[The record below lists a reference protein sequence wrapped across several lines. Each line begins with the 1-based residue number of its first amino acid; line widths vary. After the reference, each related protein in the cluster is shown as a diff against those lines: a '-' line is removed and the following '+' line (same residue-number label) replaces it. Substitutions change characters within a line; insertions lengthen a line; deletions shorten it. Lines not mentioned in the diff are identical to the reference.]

1 MSLRPLII
9 DTDPG
14 GDDAQAIMLLAASG
28 MFNIRAIC
36 AVHGNVG
43 LEYTRRNA
51 LYLRDTAGLTCPV
64 CQGASEALLARQPRA
79 AYAHGNNGL
88 SGLEFEVDENK
99 LSRKH
104 PWDVIYDEAL
114 HWGGELEIF
123 AVGPLTNIAI
133 ALLRHPD
140 LPNYIKQVTI
150 MGGAATK
157 GNSGAY
163 GEFNIVQDPH
173 ALKVCLNAGFK
184 KFVMVDLDS
193 CRTAFL
199 TDEEAEYLDNLPLS
213 NPWKP
218 LYDKFAMAQRERRLL
233 MSDEQRMRHTAKPGL
248 SGLAQVRGRNA
259 ISWEEKLNLD
269 LKYIENI
276 SFINDF
282 KLVFETIKTALIKQE
297 GITDGE
303 NATALDYGDVLLKEG
318 KISEQQYDTL
328 RDYAQKLIIENESK
342 TT

>member
-88 SGLEFEVDENK
+88 SGLEFEVNEDK

-123 AVGPLTNIAI
+123 AIGPLTNIAI

-173 ALKVCLNAGFK
+173 ALKVCLSAGFK

-233 MSDEQRMRHTAKPGL
+233 MSDEQRRKMGFPKGRGGCDAAAAFVLSHPESCVLEDYFCLCETRSALNFGQTIFDWKGRFREKPNVTLTRSIDRDAYAAWYLEMLHSYDG
-248 SGLAQVRGRNA
+248 G
-259 ISWEEKLNLD
+259 
-269 LKYIENI
+269 IE
-276 SFINDF
+276 
-282 KLVFETIKTALIKQE
+282 A
-297 GITDGE
+297 
-303 NATALDYGDVLLKEG
+303 
-318 KISEQQYDTL
+318 
-328 RDYAQKLIIENESK
+328 
-342 TT
+342 

>member
-28 MFNIRAIC
+28 LYNIRAIC

-51 LYLRDTAGLTCPV
+51 LYLRDTAGLNCPV
-64 CQGASEALLARQPRA
+64 CAGASEALIARRPRA

-88 SGLEFEVDENK
+88 LGLEFEVDESK

-104 PWDVIYDEAL
+104 PWDFIYDEAL

-123 AVGPLTNIAI
+123 AIGPLTNIAI
-133 ALLRHPD
+133 TLLRHPD
-140 LPNYIKQVTI
+140 LPNYIKQLTI

-157 GNSGAY
+157 GNAGAY

-173 ALKVCLNAGFK
+173 ALKICLEAGFK

-193 CRTAFL
+193 CRTAYI
-199 TDEEAEYLDNLPLS
+199 TEEEADYLDHLPLS

-218 LYDKFAMAQRERRLL
+218 FYDKSALRHRERNL
-233 MSDEQRMRHTAKPGL
+233 MMSEEQRAKMGFRKGRGGCDATAAFVL
-248 SGLAQVRGRNA
+248 SHPEHCVIEDYFCLCETRSELNFGQTIFDWRGRFRERPNV
-259 ISWEEKLNLD
+259 S
-269 LKYIENI
+269 
-276 SFINDF
+276 
-282 KLVFETIKTALIKQE
+282 LVRSVDRDEYAKWYLE
-297 GITDGE
+297 MLHSYDGGAE
-303 NATALDYGDVLLKEG
+303 
-318 KISEQQYDTL
+318 
-328 RDYAQKLIIENESK
+328 R
-342 TT
+342 